1 MISSGVAALRFDS
14 SPSAPLF
21 TRSRSAE
28 PPDAAGRRRTP
39 PDAAGRRRQ
48 QAEAAQVMVHL
59 IDTRPPVE

>member
-28 PPDAAGRRRTP
+28 PPDAAGRRR
-39 PDAAGRRRQ
+39 Q